1 MPINDVLPNSRVLFV
16 EDDRETCE
24 LLSHVLAGLDL
35 TFVDSINLA
44 LPMVQNAQYDVYVL
58 DNWLPDGSGIEL
70 CRTIR
75 SLQPDAPVLITSA
88 AAMER
93 NIEEAKRAGATQYI
107 VKPYDPFQLLEIIK
121 DHIKWPVAQA
131 SNV

>member
-1 MPINDVLPNSRVLFV
+1 MPITDVLPNKRVLFV
-16 EDDRETCE
+16 EDDRETCD
-24 LLSHVLAGLDL
+24 LLAHVLAELDL
-35 TFVDSINLA
+35 TFVDSIKLA
-44 LPMVQNAQYDVYVL
+44 LTTVQNSHYDVYVL

-75 SLQPDAPVLITSA
+75 ALLPDVPILITSA

-93 NIEEAKRAGATQYI
+93 NIEEAKRAGASQYI
-107 VKPYDPFQLLEIIK
+107 VKPYDPFHLLEVIK
-121 DHIKWPVAQA
+121 EHLNGPAVQG